1 MAFDRE
7 ISKELFDDLLD
18 YINEL
23 NETGEIGY
31 SVYSELHKRTTD
43 LYDSFEDAE

>member
-7 ISKELFDDLLD
+7 KSNEIFDDLLD
-18 YINEL
+18 YIDGL

-43 LYDSFEDAE
+43 LYDCFEYAE

>member
-7 ISKELFDDLLD
+7 ISNELFDDLLD

-23 NETGEIGY
+23 NETGEIEY
-31 SVYSELHKRTTD
+31 SVYNELHKRTTD
-43 LYDSFEDAE
+43 LYDSFEEAE